1 MESKLISKLIYER
14 ILKNIKELTVQFNKT
29 EPDIGYFFID
39 DLFINNLIY
48 CTCVFIKSASGGY
61 VVTSC
66 MFFMKQI
73 TVEGRPDVTHI
84 SFSYERT
91 YRRLETFFNQFGF

>member
-39 DLFINNLIY
+39 DLLPVELVKEFFD
-48 CTCVFIKSASGGY
+48 VFPSKPE
-61 VVTSC
+61 
-66 MFFMKQI
+66 MKK
-73 TVEGRPDVTHI
+73 
-84 SFSYERT
+84 
-91 YRRLETFFNQFGF
+91 